1 MVIAI
6 DFDGTLCKHEYPKI
20 GDELPGAIET
30 CLQLQKEGHKLILWT
45 MRGNKP
51 GATTLDEAIAWCN
64 DRGLEFWGINENPE
78 QKESGWSNS
87 NKQYAQLYID
97 DAALGC
103 PLNTDEYSEY
113 YDHTYEGRP
122 WVDWWTVK
130 FQLQEKHFLKTP
142 IPERKAGKKK

>member
-30 CLQLQKEGHKLILWT
+30 CLKLQEEGHKLILWT
-45 MRGNKP
+45 MRGNKF
-51 GATTLDEAIAWCN
+51 GATTLDEAVAWCK
-64 DRGLEFWGINENPE
+64 DRGLEFWGVNENPE
-78 QKESGWSNS
+78 QIQSGWSNS

-103 PLNTDEYSEY
+103 PLNTDEYS
-113 YDHTYEGRP
+113 DQPVVEGERP
-122 WVDWWTVK
+122 WVDWSAVK
-130 FQLQEKHFLKTP
+130 YQLEEKRILTPPIKLK
-142 IPERKAGKKK
+142 KAGKKK

>member
-30 CLQLQKEGHKLILWT
+30 CLKLQEEGHKLILWT

-51 GATTLDEAIAWCN
+51 KATTLDEAIAWCK

-87 NKQYAQLYID
+87 NKQYTQLYID

-103 PLNTDEYSEY
+103 PLNTDFYSVHY
-113 YDHTYEGRP
+113 NKSSEGRP
-122 WVDWWTVK
+122 WVDWDAVK
-130 FQLQEKHFLKTP
+130 FQLEEKRILTPPIRLK
-142 IPERKAGKKK
+142 KAANNK